1 MDGTGGCSEVKA
13 RKKVKVRARAG
24 MGRLWG
30 SDWSSLVSPGAGL
43 K

>member
-1 MDGTGGCSEVKA
+1 MDGIGGCSEVKA
-13 RKKVKVRARAG
+13 RKKVKVRAGVG

-43 K
+43 E